1 MTIRSLCVLVLAAV
15 ALVPVGAQT
24 PGQGSV
30 VRLDPAFDAIV
41 APGTTIETLK
51 DGFGSINGILWVREG
66 SGGHLLV
73 SDITANIVHKWTS
86 SGAMTPFLEKPDWTT
101 APETR
106 PANVRF
112 GANGM
117 ALDRDGRVVYAAEA
131 DRAVVRVEKNGT
143 RTILA
148 DRYEGKRLN
157 SPNDLVFRS
166 DGSLYFTDPSGGGR
180 FGTWD
185 LKKEL
190 PYQGVFLLKDGRLRL
205 LIQDLDRPNG
215 IVLSPDEKTLYVSD
229 SNTRRITRYDV
240 QPDGGVTNG
249 RLFLDMSTGK
259 GTGNPDGMRFDANGN
274 LYAVGPGGI
283 WVLNPAGKQIGMIV
297 PPENAPGFTFGD
309 PDGHSI
315 YMAAG
320 TKLAR
325 IRLNVPGAR

>member
-1 MTIRSLCVLVLAAV
+1 MCAVVLAAV
-15 ALVPVGAQT
+15 SIVSSGVQALGP
-24 PGQGSV
+24 GSV

-41 APGTTIETLK
+41 VPGTMIEVVK
-51 DGFGSINGILWVREG
+51 DGFASINGILWVREG
-66 SGGHLLV
+66 RGGHLLV
-73 SDITANIVHKWTS
+73 SDIPANVVHRWTPN
-86 SGAMTPFLEKPDWTT
+86 GAMTPFLEKPDWTT
-101 APETR
+101 APERR

-117 ALDRDGRVVYAAEA
+117 VLDREGRVVYAAEA
-131 DRAVVRVEKNGT
+131 DRAIVRVEKNGS
-143 RTILA
+143 RTVLA

-157 SPNDLVFRS
+157 SPNDLVFRQ
-166 DGSLYFTDPSGGGR
+166 DGALYFTDPSGGGR
-180 FGTWD
+180 FGNWD

-190 PYQGVFLLKDGRLRL
+190 LYQGVFLLKDGRLRL
-205 LIQDLDRPNG
+205 LVQDLDRPNG

-229 SNTRRITRYDV
+229 SNARRITRYDV
-240 QPDGGVTNG
+240 QPDGGVANG

-259 GTGNPDGMRFDANGN
+259 GNGNPDGMRFDAKGN

-283 WVLNPAGKQIGMIV
+283 WVIDPAGKQIGAIV

-309 PDGHSI
+309 PDGQSI

-325 IRLNVPGAR
+325 IRVKVAGAR